1 VHVEV
6 RRAAA
11 NRRQLTEDVDV
22 GGAQPDLLLRLA
34 ERRREQRVVLLVVPP
49 AGEGEL
55 AAVVAVVGPDDQD
68 EPQLAAGI
76 PEDRGQNGR

>member
-11 NRRQLTEDVDV
+11 DRLQLAQDLDV
-22 GGAQPDLLLRLA
+22 GRPQPDLLLRLTQGG
-34 ERRREQRVVLLVVPP
+34 REQALVAFVVP
-49 AGEGEL
+49 AARKGEL

-68 EPQLAAGI
+68 EPQLAAVVA
-76 PEDRGQNGR
+76 EDRGEDGR